1 MFKHSILKIL
11 KFENFSKSKNVMFVL
26 KFKVINLKLRMILKL
41 DGKKK
46 LVEVV
51 NRQIVIFGGH
61 LLFD

>member
-1 MFKHSILKIL
+1 MFLVKKRNVYPKLKENVEND
-11 KFENFSKSKNVMFVL
+11 FEV
-26 KFKVINLKLRMILKL
+26 
-41 DGKKK
+41 GWKKK